1 MSNPNKT
8 KYKAPWNIHHGVNN
22 PASHVLPAPAG
33 FTDLPREVQ
42 AERRNYRDGEGE
54 NNRVPRQLPAPAGH
68 TSPTRPPQ
76 NDKGDNRD
84 GQGCN
89 PHASGS
95 LPIPTKLINPLRTGE
110 AERCNYRDGQPGNA
124 QETLQLRKEEAA
136 EGYVPQD
143 GQQDTKQ
150 TRSFWN
156 GGLDCS
162 ASEPKRNNLKH
173 RVYDPLLGKHIIP
186 VINDSNLLERIVDE
200 NNFLQAIEYIAANLR
215 KSPGYDNKS
224 VKEVCDSLSMPEA
237 REEIRQ
243 QLLQGE
249 YRPDKVRISPIR
261 KPNGKMRPLGIA
273 TVLDRIVQ
281 RMILQVVIS
290 SLPENPWSPYSFAY
304 QIGRN
309 VGTAIKEVNSIR
321 GEGYTHAVKIDLTS
335 FFDNVPHDR
344 LMKKLRI
351 HIPDKRVVGLIN
363 AFLTTLVIGQDGTV
377 LRNRK
382 GTLQG
387 SPISPWLAS
396 MLYLDELDQEMTRR
410 GLRYVRFA
418 DDITVFTKSRKSA
431 KRCKA
436 RLIEFIQNTM
446 GCPVNSD
453 KTVIEEVEH
462 LSLYGVTWA
471 NGTWRIQRDKARE
484 ACAIYLGYLGDYTK
498 MKDDFWLWKAASQMK
513 GFITHFSIFPDFNR
527 RQIRALKRWCLN
539 KWWHTG
545 ERRTLFEQKWLV
557 TDKPRYINP
566 VRVN

>member
-1 MSNPNKT
+1 MLL
-8 KYKAPWNIHHGVNN
+8 A
-22 PASHVLPAPAG
+22 PASFTAP
-33 FTDLPREVQ
+33 PREVQ
-42 AERRNYRDGEGE
+42 AERRNNRDGQGE
-54 NNRVPRQLPAPAGH
+54 NTHAPCQLPAPAGH
-68 TSPTRPPQ
+68 TNPTRLTET
-76 NDKGDNRD
+76 DKGDNRE

-89 PHASGS
+89 PHASSS
-95 LPIPTKLINPLRTGE
+95 LPIPTKLIKPLRTGE
-110 AERCNYRDGQPGNA
+110 TERRNYRNGQPGNTH
-124 QETLQLRKEEAA
+124 ETLLLRKEEETA
-136 EGYVPQD
+136 EGYDPQD
-143 GQQDTKQ
+143 GQQDTTQ

-156 GGLDCS
+156 GGPDCF
-162 ASEPKRNNLKH
+162 ASKPYRKNSKQ
-173 RVYDPLLGKHIIP
+173 RVYDPLRGKHTIP
-186 VINDSNLLERIVDE
+186 VINDCNLLERIVDE

-224 VKEVCDSLSMPEA
+224 VKEVCDSLATPEA

-309 VGTAIKEVNSIR
+309 IGTAIKEVNSIR
-321 GEGYTHAVKIDLTS
+321 EEGYTHAVKIDLTS

-363 AFLTTLVIGQDGTV
+363 AFLTTLVIGTDGAV
-377 LRNRK
+377 SRNRK

-396 MLYLDELDQEMTRR
+396 MLYLDELDQEMDRR

-418 DDITVFTKSRKSA
+418 DDITVFTHSRKAA

-436 RLIEFIQNTM
+436 RLLEFIENTM
-446 GCPVNSD
+446 GCPVNKD
-453 KTVIEEVEH
+453 KTVIEEIEH

-471 NGTWRIQRDKARE
+471 NNTWRIQRDKAQE
-484 ACAIYLGYLGDYTK
+484 ACAIYLGYLGGYMK
-498 MKDDFWLWKAASQMK
+498 SKDDYWLWKAARQMR
-513 GFITHFSIFPDFNR
+513 GFITHFDIIPDFNR

-566 VRVN
+566 VRAN